1 MLNWMVTNYTH
12 EKIFYTVYS
21 AIGPFWP
28 YSPLQTA
35 TSRPGIH

>member
-1 MLNWMVTNYTH
+1 MLNWVVTNYTH

-21 AIGPFWP
+21 ATGLFWP

-35 TSRPGIH
+35 ASRPGIH